1 MSDFEESDGEYELMR
16 MNHTPTETRYCKQSI
31 AVAFGRAAPNYDNHA
46 ALQRN
51 VGKQLLALMPSSLE
65 GKRILDLGCGT
76 GYFSKYLLDQGAELV
91 CGDISVQMLEQA
103 RQRCGTKGVSYVVC
117 DAEALEFVAESFDY
131 VFTSLAL
138 QWCDDLTVPLKE
150 IKRVLKSGG
159 TGYFSTLLDGSLEE
173 LACAWSKVDA
183 HQHVNR
189 FISCNRV
196 KLALAQSEVSHH
208 HLSLQTITQRYSSAL
223 ALMRDLKGIGATH
236 VQGRPKG
243 LVTKES
249 LERVELEYRAMSG
262 GEEMLPATYQVCFGM
277 LQP

>member
-1 MSDFEESDGEYELMR
+1 MSNAQSSDGDFVIMGLNQAHREGG
-16 MNHTPTETRYCKQSI
+16 YCKLSI
-31 AVAFGRAAPNYDNHA
+31 AEAFGRAALSYDNHA
-46 ALQRN
+46 EFQRN
-51 VGKQLLALMPSSLE
+51 VGRILLEMMPSSLH

-91 CGDISVQMLEQA
+91 CGDISGQMLEQA
-103 RQRCGTKGVSYVVC
+103 RQRCGTERVSYVLC
-117 DAEALEFVAESFDY
+117 DAEALLFADESFDY
-131 VFTSLAL
+131 VFSSLAL
-138 QWCDDLTVPLKE
+138 QWCDDLAVPLTE
-150 IKRVLKSGG
+150 IKRVLKPDGS
-159 TGYFSTLLDGSLEE
+159 GYFSTLLDGSLQE
-173 LACAWSKVDA
+173 LATAWSKVDT

-189 FISCNRV
+189 FISRNRV

-249 LERVELEYRAMSG
+249 LERVELEYRAISG
-262 GEEMLPATYQVCFGM
+262 NEGSLPATYQVCFGM